1 MKNLK
6 IRVANEAES
15 REAQELFFELGY
27 SWKIKGREKDYLNI
41 GSFTHLTTFDKYIGQ
56 GFGSVDHKKIT
67 LPELRDM
74 VVLKRNDKN
83 DRNAIDPE
91 YDRANLYLDSKNDLF
106 VFHLPT
112 QKWKESSLNN
122 EPEVLARLQP
132 IEKKESLNDKV
143 ASAEAYRQAEVLPF
157 IDDEPLT
164 NAEKYPH
171 YFKSVKHLDEV
182 DVYAV
187 MDLFDVQN
195 QAVGHAVKKLLV
207 GGKRGAKNYLRDII
221 EARDT
226 LNRAIQ
232 ILEKKNG

>member
-1 MKNLK
+1 MENLK

-15 REAQELFFELGY
+15 REAQELFFKLGY
-27 SWKIKGREKDYLNI
+27 SWNHRKGYYAIKYPNIIRSHSTGEMTQSLDSDVLYKKNRE
-41 GSFTHLTTFDKYIGQ
+41 
-56 GFGSVDHKKIT
+56 IT
-67 LPELRDM
+67 LPELRYM
-74 VVLKRNDKN
+74 V
-83 DRNAIDPE
+83 A
-91 YDRANLYLDSKNDLF
+91 F
-106 VFHLPT
+106 
-112 QKWKESSLNN
+112 
-122 EPEVLARLQP
+122 
-132 IEKKESLNDKV
+132 KKESLNDKV
-143 ASAEAYRQAEVLPF
+143 ASAEAYRQAEALPF

-207 GGKRGAKNYLRDII
+207 GGKRGAKNYLQDII

-232 ILEKKNG
+232 ILENKNG